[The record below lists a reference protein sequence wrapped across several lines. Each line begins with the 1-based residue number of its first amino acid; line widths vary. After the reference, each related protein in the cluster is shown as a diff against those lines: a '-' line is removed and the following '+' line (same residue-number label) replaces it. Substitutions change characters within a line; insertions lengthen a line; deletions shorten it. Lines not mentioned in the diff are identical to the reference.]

1 MKIWRLVS
9 FIGRSKQR
17 RKILELVQTPAT
29 PMRIARKLDAHLTHI
44 SRTLREF
51 RNHGL
56 VECLTPEEK
65 MERYYRITKLGKKVL
80 SQMKKIEKNLSSD

>member
-17 RKILELVQTPAT
+17 KKILELVQNPTTPK
-29 PMRIARKLDAHLTHI
+29 RIARKLDIHLAHI
-44 SRTLREF
+44 SRTLKEF
-51 RNHGL
+51 REHGL
-56 VECLTPEEK
+56 VECLTPEER

-80 SQMKKIEKNLSSD
+80 SQMEKIEK